1 MSPKEEIQFFISYL
15 YLKHPFYN
23 SLISEMNIELETTEL
38 SEKYKVYSPSF
49 LNIRIDENFAKD
61 LIDNDKK
68 KLLFYYLIHEIL
80 HIILN
85 HPQRKLGR
93 IDGKWDKAADIVVDN
108 VIKKDDI
115 LYNLIQIPKEAEG
128 INEIYDFEKKV
139 SESVEDIY
147 NRLREKEDNENQEDS
162 SKEKSD
168 SENGDSSDSKCENN
182 TGNKDNENL
191 KNDDSKK
198 VSEEEGKGNDSKKG
212 NSNSKTSKSHLNNH
226 NQWNEQNSNKSKEIN
241 KTQEL
246 IMKAVEFAKLKESDK
261 EFGGSPGCFI
271 EEIKDLL
278 TPKTDLKSYLNK
290 IVQSF
295 KKEKNTYKRG
305 DRRYLYNNLIVP
317 SKVKDIKHFKLLFF
331 IDTSGSM
338 DIDDLQQSM
347 SDIIDVVKSL
357 KSFNIEIIHSD
368 VDISNKL
375 VINENSDINI
385 PEMLKIYGRGGT
397 ELTPLFDY
405 LEEKDKNNETFDA
418 VIVNTDFHIMKDELL
433 IYIEKEPI
441 YNFLALIPK
450 DFKKSYVEQIENK
463 FFI

>member
-1 MSPKEEIQFFISYL
+1 MSPKEELQFFISYL

-23 SLISEMNIELETTEL
+23 SLVSEINIELETTEL
-38 SEKYKVYSPSF
+38 SEKYKVYSPKF
-49 LNIRIDENFAKD
+49 LDIRIDENFAKD
-61 LIDNDKK
+61 LIENGKK
-68 KLLFYYLIHEIL
+68 KLLFYYLIHEVL

-115 LYNLIQIPKEAEG
+115 LYSLIQIPKEEEG

-139 SESVEDIY
+139 SDSVEDIY
-147 NRLREKEDNENQEDS
+147 NRLREKEDENNDEDS

-168 SENGDSSDSKCENN
+168 SENGDSSDEECDTENHDGEEDSDKEYVEKGKENN
-182 TGNKDNENL
+182 
-191 KNDDSKK
+191 SQQF
-198 VSEEEGKGNDSKKG
+198 
-212 NSNSKTSKSHLNNH
+212 NSNSEVSQSHLDNH
-226 NQWNEQNSNKSKEIN
+226 NQWNEKNVENKSKEIN

-246 IMKAVEFAKLKESDK
+246 IMKAIEFAKLKESEK
-261 EFGGSPGCFI
+261 EFGGAPGCFI

-305 DRRYLYNNLIVP
+305 DRRYLYNNLIIP

-338 DIDDLQQSM
+338 DIEDLQQSM

-375 VINENSDINI
+375 IIDENSDLDI

-397 ELTPLFDY
+397 ELTPLFNY

-418 VIVNTDFHIMKDELL
+418 IIVNTDFHIMKDELL
-433 IYIEKEPI
+433 TYIEKEPV

-450 DFKKSYVEQIENK
+450 NFNNNYVEQIENK